1 MQRNVFT
8 TEELKGIID
17 GLYKTIG
24 IRMNV
29 NLNNYTWIDGRFSV
43 EQSSFCDICK
53 VITDHLELP
62 IVVMPTFS
70 QTFKTQGLVLNEGN
84 GTRGIGAQVYIPGNL
99 PYYKTEAMKN
109 FPIAITVPPE
119 ALAQG
124 QYYLMTQLSHEFSHI
139 YLYSRRDPQK
149 DSEWATDLC
158 ALMMGFTPL
167 WIQGRKQTIR
177 QNDSNSIVT
186 MTQGYLSDSEFSFAV
201 DYINTLRTSFEQ
213 MRLNISDLKNAIQHE
228 CDDIS
233 QYLNDVY
240 LLHDFHYKHP
250 NKSLM
255 HKDDANVFSRLA
267 QPQYREEIETL
278 LKDSKRD
285 VNNVITPLKY
295 QKEFYKKD
303 EKLMEESCE
312 LLKTI
317 EEKLR
322 NTFDELRNDLN
333 VVLHHIEVEY
343 YTGIHISRIKSMKKG
358 IKAGTK
364 LIQKL
369 SKRIDTLDRTLTFYK
384 ENKKLQNKNEADA
397 KTISLINADYVGSS
411 RAFVKKM
418 QEKIDEIK
426 GVLEKA
432 RYFYSIDDTILLAQ
446 VSELENASN
455 TLNYCLA
462 EQKSH
467 LRVLIRNLSFLGKI
481 KYLLYRRLL

>member
-1 MQRNVFT
+1 MQKNVFT
-8 TEELKGIID
+8 TEELKEIID
-17 GLYKTIG
+17 GLYNTIG

-29 NLNNYTWIDGRFSV
+29 NLNNYPWIDGRSSV
-43 EQSSFCDICK
+43 EQSSFCDVCK

-70 QTFKTQGLVLNEGN
+70 QTFKTQDLVLNEGN
-84 GTRGIGAQVYIPGNL
+84 GTLGIGAQIHIPGNL
-99 PYYKTEAMKN
+99 PYYKTEAMKK

-124 QYYLMTQLSHEFSHI
+124 QYFLMTQLSHEFSHI

-149 DSEWATDLC
+149 ENEWATDLC

-177 QNDSNSIVT
+177 QNDSNGIVT
-186 MTQGYLSDSEFSFAV
+186 KTQGYLSDSGYSFAL
-201 DYINTLRTSFEQ
+201 DYINTLRNSFEQ
-213 MRLNISDLKNAIQHE
+213 MRLNISDLKNAIQRE
-228 CDDIS
+228 CNDIS

-250 NKSLM
+250 HKSFIR
-255 HKDDANVFSRLA
+255 KDDADVFSKLA
-267 QPQYREEIETL
+267 QPQYRKEIETL

-285 VNNVITPLKY
+285 VNNVITPLRN

-303 EKLMEESCE
+303 EKLMEDNYEV
-312 LLKTI
+312 LKTI

-333 VVLHHIEVEY
+333 VVLHHIDVEY
-343 YTGIHISRIKSMKKG
+343 YTGIHNSRIKSMKKG
-358 IKAGTK
+358 IKVGTK

-369 SKRIDTLDRTLTFYK
+369 SKRIDVLDRTLTLYK
-384 ENKKLQNKNEADA
+384 ENKKVKDPSESDA

-426 GVLEKA
+426 GALKKA
-432 RYFYSIDDTILLAQ
+432 RYFYSIDDSILLAQ
-446 VSELENASN
+446 VSELENACN

-467 LRVLIRNLSFLGKI
+467 LRVLMRNLNFFGKI
-481 KYLLYRRLL
+481 KYLF